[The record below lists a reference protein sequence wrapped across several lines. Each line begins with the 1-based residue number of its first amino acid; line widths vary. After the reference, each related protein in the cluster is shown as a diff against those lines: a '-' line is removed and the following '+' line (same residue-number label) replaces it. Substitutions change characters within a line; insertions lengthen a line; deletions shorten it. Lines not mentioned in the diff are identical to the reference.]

1 MGKFIR
7 PAPVESPRTGR
18 QQGQMVERCDIK
30 LTFFYIL
37 MLIEPTYTKKQYWL
51 TILLAGFILGI
62 LSSSVYLT
70 LYWFLYVRLSFM
82 FSLIY
87 LVPLLG
93 STITVSFFK
102 HKFVWKDFSYGAAFK
117 MLFITGV
124 ISALILS
131 VVLFIAYNFF
141 LESRIDLYNMD
152 YESIDRL
159 MSPLAVSL
167 SMFSIN
173 VILSLFYSLIIAIFA
188 KRKFKE

>member
-1 MGKFIR
+1 
-7 PAPVESPRTGR
+7 
-18 QQGQMVERCDIK
+18 MVERCDIK

-102 HKFVWKDFSYGAAFK
+102 HKFVWKDFSYGDAFK

-173 VILSLFYSLIIAIFA
+173 VILSLLYSLIIAIFA